1 MEETSKDVINKFLG
15 MFGHPEWNI
24 EHFWNNSKRRITAA
38 LSPSNS
44 REGTPEPDD
53 DDIESDQTHD
63 NLVQSVQI
71 LEGEPS
77 NKKRRSN
84 I

>member
-1 MEETSKDVINKFLG
+1 MQGVEYLATLSKLTVPHLTLVELYFSILY
-15 MFGHPEWNI
+15 
-24 EHFWNNSKRRITAA
+24 
-38 LSPSNS
+38 S
-44 REGTPEPDD
+44 REGSPEPENDN
-53 DDIESDQTHD
+53 ESDQTHD

-84 I
+84 L

>member
-1 MEETSKDVINKFLG
+1 

-24 EHFWNNSKRRITAA
+24 EHFWNNSKRRITAV

-44 REGTPEPDD
+44 REGSPEPKDD
-53 DDIESDQTHD
+53 DDNESDPTHD

-84 I
+84 L